1 MLSALRQQHALELST
16 AESRSRALQTAVFDA
31 EAQVHALQRQVGA
44 LEDELAQLRPLRPLS
59 RGSSH
64 GTGHGHAHA
73 HGPGAQ
79 SSRRPAARAVD
90 RSDDLRRASFS
101 SLRQSGGAGGPS
113 PPPARSAFEGLSA
126 EARHKRKVSLS
137 MLKARIESEVAASS
151 HMPRPGTKH
160 PHAHS
165 HSPHGKAVGL
175 PAVIEPPSQ
184 PATPPPHTHL
194 ANPKR
199 PVFMDESHIF
209 WCHSCQGD
217 LVVL

>member
-1 MLSALRQQHALELST
+1 MPQSQSLDEEMLSAQHTLELSAAHQRVRELET
-16 AESRSRALQTAVFDA
+16 SVFAADARA
-31 EAQVHALQRQVGA
+31 HALQRQVGA
-44 LEDELAQLRPLRPLS
+44 LEDELAQLRPLAAARV
-59 RGSSH
+59 
-64 GTGHGHAHA
+64 
-73 HGPGAQ
+73 
-79 SSRRPAARAVD
+79 SSRPSSRASAHPPQRRRPVVD
-90 RSDDLRRASFS
+90 RSDDLRRASFDTH
-101 SLRQSGGAGGPS
+101 RPGGIS
-113 PPPARSAFEGLSA
+113 PPATLSAFEGLSP
-126 EARHKRKVSLS
+126 EAKHKRKVSLS

-151 HMPRPGTKH
+151 HMPRPGMKH